1 MVTVKPKVT
10 ATLKFQGACLSHA
23 RTDVSTRDVEV
34 TLDEPLERGGTNMG
48 LSPVETLMAALIGCT
63 NVISQKIAEARGI
76 EIQHMSVDG
85 ELTFDRRGAILMQEV
100 DVPFPTID
108 LFIAV
113 TTDAGDDEIAA
124 LKADLPRFCPVSK
137 VIRQGGTRINEI
149 WTVTRP

>member
-76 EIQHMSVDG
+76 EIRHMSVDG